1 MFLVESS
8 LSPRICPACRGE
20 LHYRDRRKRIHR
32 LAGGRKEYYLI
43 RRLYCRHCRKLHAEI
58 PDCMIPRKHYDAE
71 IIADV
76 LDGKVTQDSLECEDY
91 PCAATMTRWIRWF
104 QDNRTNIEGHL
115 HRVLE
120 AVGKVLPVGHGGSWI
135 SYLRAGHNINPED
148 SWLKV
153 SLRIIY
159 NSGGALSAGPP
170 DAPAL
175 FCLSQAPSV

>member
-1 MFLVESS
+1 VFLVESS
-8 LSPRICPACRGE
+8 LSPRICPACGGE
-20 LHYRDRRKRIHR
+20 LHYRDRRKRVHR

-43 RRLYCRHCRKLHAEI
+43 RRLYCRHCRRLHAEL
-58 PDCMIPRKHYDAE
+58 PDCMVPHKHYDAE

-91 PCAATMTRWIRWF
+91 PCAVTMARWIRWL

-120 AVGKVLPVGHGGSWI
+120 AVGRILPARYGCSWL
-135 SYLRAGHNINPED
+135 SYLRTKSCHDPED
-148 SWLKV
+148 SWLKD

-170 DAPAL
+170 
-175 FCLSQAPSV
+175 